1 MEKEFGTFRKAA
13 FGGFNRKDVI
23 EYIEKMKNETYE
35 YKMEV
40 EQTVASL
47 NEKILELEK
56 ASELVQVKLPEKA
69 EETVAATVAVEGV
82 GDIKD
87 ATKHL
92 KSVADELCRS
102 LGDFI
107 EKLTK
112 KGLYDGQTEAYE
124 APSGDVKQTDKV
136 ESILSVLSYL
146 GSEDNTDGKAT
157 AEKKVKKDNVSSILD
172 GFSFLS

>member
-23 EYIEKMKNETYE
+23 SYIEKMKNETYE
-35 YKMEV
+35 YKLQV
-40 EQTVASL
+40 EQTVSSL
-47 NEKILELEK
+47 NEKIAELEQ
-56 ASELVQVKLPEKA
+56 AAALVQVELPEA
-69 EETVAATVAVEGV
+69 EKESSAPVIT

-87 ATKHL
+87 ATRHL

-112 KGLYDGQTEAYE
+112 KGLCDGTTEMYE
-124 APSGDVKQTDKV
+124 AEADVVDGADKV
-136 ESILSVLSYL
+136 ESILSVLSFL
-146 GSEDNTDGKAT
+146 DEGAESVKDERSEKENEKDGVA
-157 AEKKVKKDNVSSILD
+157 SFLD
-172 GFSFLS
+172 GFSFFS